1 MRALGSCSLTMVTQ
15 LAATGRWPL
24 PPGIVRRPGLGR
36 NPGSRLTGPMF
47 IPPARA
53 DRIRAVGP
61 VAGLPPGLRRALQ
74 EQGFDAI
81 LRPGPHDWLAS
92 HPERGQTFA
101 AFLAGHPVVP
111 GPAQRTL
118 YLQPLG
124 QFHTGNEPPLDL
136 LSRFAAAFFAL
147 QAVVLPVVPVT
158 SVTTR
163 INSYTGARQLLT
175 RDLLALLAQQ
185 RPASACCVVGIT
197 MDDLY
202 PDPAWNFVFGEA
214 SPRERVGVY
223 SFARY
228 LPGEAGGAAVS
239 LLLRRSCKVLAH
251 ETAHLLGIAHC
262 VFYSCLMN
270 GSNNLP
276 ESDARPLHLCPVDL
290 RKLQHSTGFDVAA
303 RYRDLLAFTEDA
315 GFTDEARWLTTQLLR
330 IEQDQAGA

>member
-1 MRALGSCSLTMVTQ
+1 
-15 LAATGRWPL
+15 
-24 PPGIVRRPGLGR
+24 
-36 NPGSRLTGPMF
+36 MF
-47 IPPARA
+47 NPPARV

-61 VAGLPPGLRRALQ
+61 VAELPANLRRALQ

-81 LRPGPHDWLAS
+81 RRPGPHDWLAS
-92 HPERGQTFA
+92 HPEPGQTFA

-124 QFHTGNEPPLDL
+124 WFHTGNEPPLDL
-136 LSRFAAAFFAL
+136 LSSFAAAFFAL
-147 QAVVLPVVPVT
+147 EVVMLPAVPVT
-158 SVTTR
+158 GVTTR
-163 INSYTGARQLLT
+163 INSYTGDRQLLT
-175 RDLLALLAQQ
+175 RDLLALLTQ
-185 RPASACCVVGIT
+185 RQPAGARCVVGIT

-214 SPRERVGVY
+214 SPRDRVGVY

-228 LPGEAGGAAVS
+228 LTGEAGEAASS

-290 RKLQHSTGFDVAA
+290 RKLQCSTGFDVAA
-303 RYRDLLAFTEDA
+303 RYQELLAFTDDV
-315 GFTDEARWLTTQLLR
+315 GFTDESGWLAAQLLHIGR
-330 IEQDQAGA
+330 DQAGG

>member
-1 MRALGSCSLTMVTQ
+1 
-15 LAATGRWPL
+15 
-24 PPGIVRRPGLGR
+24 
-36 NPGSRLTGPMF
+36 MF
-47 IPPARA
+47 RPPAPV
-53 DRIRAVGP
+53 DRIQAVGP
-61 VAGLPPGLRRALQ
+61 VGGLPARLRRALQ
-74 EQGFDAI
+74 EHGFDAI
-81 LRPGPHDWLAS
+81 RRPGPHDWLAS
-92 HPERGQTFA
+92 HPEPGQTFA
-101 AFLAGHPVVP
+101 AFVAGHPVVP

-124 QFHTGNEPPLDL
+124 QFHTGTEPPLDL

-147 QAVVLPVVPVT
+147 EAVMLPVAPLT
-158 SVTTR
+158 GVTTR

-175 RDLLALLAQQ
+175 RDLLALLAHR
-185 RPASACCVVGIT
+185 RPAGACCVVGIT

-228 LPGEAGGAAVS
+228 LPGEAGEAASS

-262 VFYSCLMN
+262 VFYACLMN

-290 RKLQHSTGFDVAA
+290 RKLQYSTGFDVAA
-303 RYRDLLAFTEDA
+303 RYRDLLAYTKDV
-315 GFTDEARWLTTQLLR
+315 GFTDEARWLASQLLH
-330 IEQDQAGA
+330 IEQDHAGA

>member
-1 MRALGSCSLTMVTQ
+1 
-15 LAATGRWPL
+15 
-24 PPGIVRRPGLGR
+24 
-36 NPGSRLTGPMF
+36 MF
-47 IPPARA
+47 NPPARV
-53 DRIRAVGP
+53 DRIQAVGP
-61 VAGLPPGLRRALQ
+61 VAALPAKLRRALQ

-81 LRPGPHDWLAS
+81 RRPGPHDWLAS
-92 HPERGQTFA
+92 HPEPGQTFA

-111 GPAQRTL
+111 GPARRTL

-124 QFHTGNEPPLDL
+124 RFHIGNEPPLDL

-147 QAVVLPVVPVT
+147 EVVMLPVVPVT
-158 SVTTR
+158 GITAR
-163 INSYTGARQLLT
+163 INSYTGDRQLLT
-175 RDLLALLAQQ
+175 RDLLALLARR

-228 LPGEAGGAAVS
+228 RSSEAGEAASS

-290 RKLQHSTGFDVAA
+290 RKLQYSTDFDVAA
-303 RYRDLLAFTEDA
+303 RYQDLLAFTEDV
-315 GFTDEARWLTTQLLR
+315 GFTDESRWLATQLLH
-330 IEQDQAGA
+330 IERDEPGG